1 MPLEIAEI
9 DHVVLRVAD
18 IDRAINFY
26 TQVLGCRE
34 ERRIEELGLYQLR
47 AGRALIDL
55 VDVAAPL
62 GRAGGAAP
70 AEEARNLDHFCV
82 RIEPWSEEEIRR
94 TLDECGI
101 EAGPTERRY
110 GAAGTG
116 PSIYIR
122 DPDGN
127 VVELKGPADD

>member
-1 MPLEIAEI
+1 MPLKIAEI
-9 DHVVLRVAD
+9 DHVVLRIAD
-18 IDRAINFY
+18 VERSMRFY
-26 TQVLGCRE
+26 TQVLGCVE

-70 AEEARNLDHFCV
+70 GAEARNLDHFCV
-82 RIEPWSEEEIRR
+82 RIEPFDEAEVRR
-94 TLDECGI
+94 VLEGGGVD
-101 EAGPTERRY
+101 AGPTEYRY
-110 GAAGTG
+110 GAQGTG

-127 VVELKGPADD
+127 VVELKGPADG

>member
-9 DHVVLRVAD
+9 DHIVLRVENV
-18 IDRAINFY
+18 DRAIRFY
-26 TQVLGCRE
+26 THVLGCRE

-55 VDVAAPL
+55 VDIAAPL

-70 AEEARNLDHFCV
+70 AKEARNLDHFCV
-82 RIEPWSEEEIRR
+82 RIEPWNEEEIRR
-94 TLDECGI
+94 TLEECGV

-110 GAAGTG
+110 GATGTG
-116 PSIYIR
+116 PSIYLR

-127 VVELKGPADD
+127 VVELKGPAAR

>member
-9 DHVVLRVAD
+9 DHVVLRVTD
-18 IDRAINFY
+18 VGRAIQFY

-34 ERRIEELGLYQLR
+34 ERRIEKLGLYQLR

-55 VDVAAPL
+55 VDIAAPL
-62 GRAGGAAP
+62 GRAGGDAP
-70 AEEARNLDHFCV
+70 AEGARNLDHFCV
-82 RIEPWSEEEIRR
+82 RIEPWNEEEIRR
-94 TLDECGI
+94 ILEECGVDV
-101 EAGPTERRY
+101 GPTERRY
-110 GAAGTG
+110 GATGTG
-116 PSIYIR
+116 PSIYLR